1 MVFSFVDNSLLQYPL
16 SEVCIL
22 LTIEETWCSMDTFNN
37 VHSTSDNNRQV
48 KKKEELR
55 INK

>member
-37 VHSTSDNNRQV
+37 VHSTSDNNRKV